1 MGAYDSPQSVRCV
14 DVRSE
19 TLRNHYILD
28 HADKLFLGALDPNG
42 SLKDLSPLPPHLY
55 KCGGSDE
62 LCRG

>member
-19 TLRNHYILD
+19 NLRNHYILD